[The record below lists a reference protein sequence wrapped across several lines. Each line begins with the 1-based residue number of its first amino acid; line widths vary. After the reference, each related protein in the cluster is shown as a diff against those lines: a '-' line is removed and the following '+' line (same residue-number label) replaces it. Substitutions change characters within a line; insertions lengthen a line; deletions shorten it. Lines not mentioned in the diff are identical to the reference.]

1 MIIFDIAFELRHED
15 EMQAVRL
22 VRQIEIDKV
31 SIRMQYQKGEFS
43 TDTA

>member
-31 SIRMQYQKGEFS
+31 SIRMQIKMRS
-43 TDTA
+43 SLRI